1 MSVGANKSFG
11 LYERVDDIQGAVF
24 PTVPPDSATTT
35 WIEKNPAAAALQTVA
50 GPLNVTG
57 AVAVTG
63 ALSATTTVQG
73 AAINGPQQELAS
85 AKAGSTDALPLF
97 GTVYVTTAGVNG
109 MTLATPTAGAPGT
122 GDDGKLLTVTDTGGH
137 AHTIT
142 TASNKGAPAHH
153 VLTFDGTV
161 GSFVTLQA
169 FGGLWYVHASSG
181 ITPS

>member
-1 MSVGANKSFG
+1 MAVGANKTFG
-11 LYERVDDIQGAVF
+11 FTERVDDIQNLVF

-35 WIEKNPAAAALQTVA
+35 WIEKTPASAALQTIA
-50 GPLNVTG
+50 GPVSITG

-63 ALSATTTVQG
+63 AISSTTTVQG
-73 AAINGPQQELAS
+73 AALNGPQQELAT

-97 GTVYVTTAGVNG
+97 GTIYITTAGVNAT
-109 MTLATPTAGAPGT
+109 TLATPTAGAPGT

-142 TASNKGAPAHH
+142 TASNKVAPSHH
-153 VLTFDGTV
+153 LLTFDGTV

-169 FGGLWYVHASSG
+169 FGGLWYVKASG
-181 ITPS
+181 GVTPS